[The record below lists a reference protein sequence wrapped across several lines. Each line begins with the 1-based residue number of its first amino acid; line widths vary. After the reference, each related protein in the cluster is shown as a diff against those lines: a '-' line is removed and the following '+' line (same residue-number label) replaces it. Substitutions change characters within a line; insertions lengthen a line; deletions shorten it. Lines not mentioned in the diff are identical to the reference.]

1 MNVSDIEVNIIQVH
15 LSMSVIMLYEY
26 QAACMCVCFV
36 VKYIERVCV
45 VDTLCPMVVH
55 TRRTPTCGCK

>member
-15 LSMSVIMLYEY
+15 LSMSVIMLCEY

-36 VKYIERVCV
+36 VK
-45 VDTLCPMVVH
+45 
-55 TRRTPTCGCK
+55 

>member
-15 LSMSVIMLYEY
+15 LSMSVIMLCEY

-36 VKYIERVCV
+36 VKQNVCV
-45 VDTLCPMVVH
+45 WLIHFVH
-55 TRRTPTCGCK
+55 W